1 MPIFDFNSHAID
13 TFMFCIDGRVYNIK
27 KLEIE
32 RSLENMNKYK
42 VGDKIVLKKELNN
55 LDNFSGTCFVP
66 QMEKYKT
73 IPLTIIKIAGD
84 GLYETE
90 GTKDGDRTWFVRDE
104 MIAEKWNEVMNIGK
118 ALECMKLGM
127 KIRDTSWDDG
137 EYIYYNDENDI
148 IDESGEIYHIDGYD
162 LNNIWVEYVDEDE
175 TKPKKE
181 KIAKLGDYKV
191 FYDKDQADL
200 IPVLKDMKEVINKL
214 VDAYNGED
222 NV

>member
-1 MPIFDFNSHAID
+1 MPTDNYMVDAFR
-13 TFMFCIDGRVYNIK
+13 FCIGSRVYDIK

-32 RSLENMNKYK
+32 GSLEKMNKYN
-42 VGDKIVLKKELNN
+42 VGDKIVLKKELKNM
-55 LDNFSGTCFVP
+55 DEFHGTWFVP
-66 QMEKYKT
+66 KMEKYKT

-84 GLYETE
+84 GLYETK
-90 GTKDGDRTWFVRDE
+90 GTKDDDRFWFVRDE

-127 KIRDTSWDDG
+127 KIRDTSWDEG

-175 TKPKKE
+175 TKSKKE

-191 FYDKDQADL
+191 LFDKDQAEL
-200 IPVLKDMKEVINKL
+200 IPLLKDMKEVINKL
-214 VDAYNGED
+214 VDVYNGED

>member
-1 MPIFDFNSHAID
+1 MPIFNFDIHTID
-13 TFMFCIDGRVYNIK
+13 AFRYYAECERGDK
-27 KLEIE
+27 K
-32 RSLENMNKYK
+32 MNKYK
-42 VGDKIVLKKELNN
+42 VGDKIVLKKELKNM
-55 LDNFSGTCFVP
+55 DEFDGTFFITA
-66 QMEKYKT
+66 MERYKT
-73 IPLTIIKIAGD
+73 LPLTIVEIRENGVYKTKGIKD
-84 GLYETE
+84 
-90 GTKDGDRTWFVRDE
+90 DDNNWVVRDE

-127 KIRDTSWDDG
+127 KIRDTSWDEG

-162 LNNIWVEYVDEDE
+162 LNNIWVEYIDEDE
-175 TKPKKE
+175 TKSKKE

-191 FYDKDQADL
+191 LFDKDQADL
-200 IPVLKDMKEVINKL
+200 IPLLKDMKEVINKL

>member
-1 MPIFDFNSHAID
+1 MPIFGFDSHAID
-13 TFMFCIDGRVYNIK
+13 AFRYCIECGRG
-27 KLEIE
+27 IE
-32 RSLENMNKYK
+32 KMNKYK
-42 VGDKIVLKKELNN
+42 VGDKIVLKKELNH
-55 LDNFSGTCFVP
+55 LDKFIDTHFVGE
-66 QMEKYKT
+66 MEKYKT

-90 GTKDGDRTWFVRDE
+90 GTKDDARTWFVRDE

-148 IDESGEIYHIDGYD
+148 IDERGEIYHIDGYD
-162 LNNIWVEYVDEDE
+162 LNNIWVEYIDEENKTKKKKIERIRNYSIQTSDVGTLELLKALKE
-175 TKPKKE
+175 T
-181 KIAKLGDYKV
+181 V
-191 FYDKDQADL
+191 
-200 IPVLKDMKEVINKL
+200 NKL